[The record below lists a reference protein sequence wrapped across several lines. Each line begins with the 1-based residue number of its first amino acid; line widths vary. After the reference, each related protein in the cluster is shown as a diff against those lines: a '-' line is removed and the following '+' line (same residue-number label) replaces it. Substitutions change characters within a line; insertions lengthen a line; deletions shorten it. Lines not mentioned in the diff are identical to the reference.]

1 MNEPSGNNGRPLVSF
16 AELVFMSNPIYI
28 LASQHCYI
36 KVMVLDLAAARK
48 VPDMIKQH
56 HFFNRSMSLGARP
69 AMRAPAVSSPHAAGV
84 VECGSQGTAPAPP
97 FATAAQFQG
106 RAHAAA
112 CETHG
117 AMCCDDSELCLK
129 RFVNVNVSFGGQ
141 FGAHIHC
148 KCVHASS
155 HRDTSPL
162 SSGFTPVPF

>member
-1 MNEPSGNNGRPLVSF
+1 MQQEWWSADHKELLRPLP
-16 AELVFMSNPIYI
+16 LQ
-28 LASQHCYI
+28 L
-36 KVMVLDLAAARK
+36 
-48 VPDMIKQH
+48 
-56 HFFNRSMSLGARP
+56 
-69 AMRAPAVSSPHAAGV
+69 PHN
-84 VECGSQGTAPAPP
+84 
-97 FATAAQFQG
+97 FKATAAQFQG

-162 SSGFTPVPF
+162 SSGFTPVPFLRTGSAMRMDVDAVGTLGSTISC